1 MHPLQ
6 RRSIR
11 SKPKP
16 VGLPKRV
23 ADLQRSLTT
32 ADLNPE
38 AFQRDHS
45 AISRNR
51 PEKVTS
57 LGETGGPV
65 STHWQDGPEAK
76 VLISNINGLDGRGE
90 TERIKET
97 VLAHINKFQQDGLP
111 LPQEIYLDTKKGKV
125 PQRDLNDFTVKLVEG
140 VNELNDTNF
149 EIRVHEDVGWDY
161 IRLKLGT
168 RQAEELIS
176 VSGNKSARNLV
187 KSDSESDD
195 PDADES
201 SIPLLRR
208 TNQNRSDEEGAP
220 RSNIRSAT
228 VVDERLRDQAEVADT
243 DVANLSK
250 LASKILTGAQIS
262 RDEALG
268 LREGNMQ
275 LLEGLK
281 GMYDN
286 LLVAERRVLE
296 LERQIEATLPT
307 VIPLKTVIG
316 FQPNFQPLNA
326 QTPEEVQKL
335 VASYKAF
342 NFVGASTKLEEI
354 LKEGLKP
361 ADSLKDKSNVALSGD
376 ETLAHV
382 VSVNVLP
389 YSKDAKKN
397 AEFVTTYRA
406 GGVIPIAIE
415 QKGDGGAIT
424 TANLRILTQRAVD
437 SAVLIIDP
445 NKFDGAGAQIVQQSQ
460 VGGGGEVGLPRVERE
475 AIVAVLAP
483 ATMHHLLDADFIAQ
497 NRIHF
502 VGAVNSPV
510 YYASART
517 NVELSHPDYK
527 PAIEQILTN
536 NPNKTMV
543 LHTTRLGNPMPT
555 TK

>member
-1 MHPLQ
+1 
-6 RRSIR
+6 
-11 SKPKP
+11 
-16 VGLPKRV
+16 V

-65 STHWQDGPEAK
+65 STHWQNGPEAK
-76 VLISNINGLDGRGE
+76 VLISNINGLDGAVE
-90 TERIKET
+90 TERITET

-111 LPQEIYLDTKKGKV
+111 LPQEIYLDTKKGKTT
-125 PQRDLNDFTVKLVEG
+125 QRNLDDFAVKLVEG
-140 VNELNDTNF
+140 VNDLNDTNF
-149 EIRVHEDVGWDY
+149 EIRVQEDVRGDY

-176 VSGNKSARNLV
+176 VSGK
-187 KSDSESDD
+187 KGDQSDSESDD
-195 PDADES
+195 PNAES
-201 SIPLLRR
+201 STPLLRR
-208 TNQNRSDEEGAP
+208 TNQNRSDEGGAP
-220 RSNIRSAT
+220 RSNIRSAI
-228 VVDERLRDQAEVADT
+228 VVDELLRDQAEVADT
-243 DVANLSK
+243 DVAHLSK
-250 LASKILTGAQIS
+250 LASKILTGAQIA

-268 LREGNMQ
+268 LREENMQ

-326 QTPEEVQKL
+326 QTPEEVRKL
-335 VASYKAF
+335 VHSYEAV
-342 NFVGASTKLEEI
+342 NFVAASSKLEGI

-361 ADSLKDKSNVALSGD
+361 ADSLKNKSNVALSGD
-376 ETLAHV
+376 ENLAHV

-397 AEFVTTYRA
+397 AEFVLTYRA

-415 QKGDGGAIT
+415 QKGDSGAIN
-424 TANLRILTQRAVD
+424 AGNLGILTQRAVD

-445 NKFDGAGAQIVQQSQ
+445 NKFDGERAQLVQQSQ
-460 VGGGGEVGLPRVERE
+460 EGGGGEVGLPRVERE

-483 ATMHHLLDADFIAQ
+483 ATMHHLLDADFIAE

-502 VGAVNSPV
+502 VGAVTSSV
-510 YYASART
+510 YYAGAKRE
-517 NVELSHPDYK
+517 VALSHPDYQ

-536 NPNKTMV
+536 NPNKTLV

-555 TK
+555 T